1 MKLTRLRKLIKLTR
15 HSTFPK
21 NTKGSRFPFPEI
33 NTIVVIF
40 SEKSN
45 LANPQDNYSK
55 TSIIDISKGLKED
68 VNKALNAD
76 SENINN

>member
-1 MKLTRLRKLIKLTR
+1 M
-15 HSTFPK
+15 FP
-21 NTKGSRFPFPEI
+21 SPEI

-55 TSIIDISKGLKED
+55 KSIINISKRLKED
-68 VNKALNAD
+68 MNKALNAD
-76 SENINN
+76 SENINNWMK